1 LNLNFKKVNMPS
13 VKIKKHVPIND
24 MTPFVDV
31 AFLILSFFMLATKFK
46 PEEPIEVTTPNSVS
60 SQILPE
66 KDAFMVSVDKDGRA
80 FVSVDNPSFRQVL
93 IQNLNETRSLGLTP
107 AEMKA
112 FINAPSVGVP
122 FGQLKNLLAMDP
134 EQVKKVKQPGIPCA
148 DSTGGELYYWVRDA
162 LSAYS
167 GRKLNF
173 LIKADNGTK
182 YPDFKNILNAFKK
195 NDQNKFLLVTSP
207 EDAPAGTALYEIR
220 QKQITG
226 GK

>member
-1 LNLNFKKVNMPS
+1 MPS

>member
-1 LNLNFKKVNMPS
+1 MPS
-13 VKIKKHVPIND
+13 VKIKKHVPQND

-46 PEEPIEVTTPNSVS
+46 PEEPVEVTTPNSVS
-60 SQILPE
+60 SIVLPE
-66 KDAFMVSVDKDGRA
+66 KDAFMVSVDKEGRA
-80 FVSVDNPSFRQVL
+80 FVSVDNPEFRQVL
-93 IQNLNETRSLGLTP
+93 IQNLNTTRNLGLTP

-122 FGQLKNLLAMDP
+122 FNQLKNLLAMDP
-134 EQVKKVKQPGIPCA
+134 EQAKKVKQPGVPCA
-148 DSTGGELYYWVRDA
+148 DSTGGELYFWVRDA

-167 GRKLNF
+167 GRKLNL
-173 LIKADNGTK
+173 LIKADNETK

-207 EDAPAGTALYEIR
+207 EDAPAGTALYETR
-220 QKQITG
+220 QKQING
-226 GK
+226 EK

>member
-1 LNLNFKKVNMPS
+1 MPS
-13 VKIKKHVPIND
+13 VKIKKHVPQND

-46 PEEPIEVTTPNSVS
+46 PEEPVEVTTPNSVS
-60 SQILPE
+60 SIVLPE
-66 KDAFMVSVDKDGRA
+66 KDAFMVSVDKEGRA
-80 FVSVDNPSFRQVL
+80 FVSVDNPEFRQVL
-93 IQNLNETRSLGLTP
+93 IQNLNTTRNLGLTP

-122 FGQLKNLLAMDP
+122 FNQLKNLLAMDP
-134 EQVKKVKQPGIPCA
+134 EMAKKVKQPGVPCA
-148 DSTGGELYYWVRDA
+148 DSTGGELYFWVRDA

-167 GRKLNF
+167 GRKLNL
-173 LIKADNGTK
+173 LIKADNDTK

-207 EDAPAGTALYEIR
+207 EDAPAGTALYETR
-220 QKQITG
+220 QKQING
-226 GK
+226 EK